1 MTTGY
6 FAEKEKTAQPGDTL
20 RLDPELR
27 LCSEW
32 DATSIRKF
40 RLASWD
46 EMGYQVLD
54 DFCHEHIE

>member
-6 FAEKEKTAQPGDTL
+6 SVNREKTAKLGDTL

-40 RLASWD
+40 RLASRD
-46 EMGYQVLD
+46 QMGFRVLD
-54 DFCHEHIE
+54 DFVHEHIQ